1 MRPMPIGYVLLA
13 IIGVA
18 VLMVVHESGH
28 YFAARY
34 FGMRVT
40 TFSIGFGPTLWSHRP
55 EGSPT
60 MFQIGI
66 IPFLA
71 YVRIEGL
78 NPFEESDP
86 NDKSNYQNAS
96 LWARIVTITA
106 GSAANYLFAFIL
118 IFLGLVI
125 GGKRE
130 YDETSMKVRVER
142 NGPAA
147 MAGLQTG
154 DKILKIAGVAVH
166 DWKELPT
173 EIGKRAG
180 QPTEIEV
187 ERDGAVMQFTATP
200 GADGEYVGKIQ
211 ISPDSTIVPVPFGE
225 AVVTSI
231 KAPPKVVYGLVRG
244 IAQLIA
250 KRETPGVSGPVGIVK
265 DVSRAVE
272 MGFSDTFRFL
282 GALSAYLGVFNLL
295 PFPALDGGRLLFLL
309 YEAVA
314 RRKVNAKA
322 EAMVHVAGLLMFLTL
337 MVVVTIKEIMPGR

>member
-1 MRPMPIGYVLLA
+1 MRSMPIGYVLLA
-13 IIGVA
+13 IVGVA

-34 FGMRVT
+34 FGMRVS
-40 TFSIGFGPTLWSHRP
+40 TFSIGFGPTLWSHKP

-60 MFQIGI
+60 TFQIGV

-71 YVRIEGL
+71 YVRIEGM

-86 NDKSNYQNAS
+86 NDKGNYQNAS

-106 GSAANYLFAFIL
+106 GSAANYLFAFVL
-118 IFLGLVI
+118 VFLGLVV

-147 MAGLQTG
+147 MAGLQNG
-154 DKILKIAGVAVH
+154 DKILKVAGVEVH
-166 DWKELPT
+166 DWKELPR
-173 EIGKRAG
+173 EIGKHPG
-180 QPTEIEV
+180 QATDIEV
-187 ERDGAVMQFTATP
+187 ERDGAILHIVATP
-200 GADGEYVGKIQ
+200 GGEGEHVGKIQ
-211 ISPDSTIVPVPFGE
+211 ISPDSKVVPVPLGE
-225 AVVTSI
+225 AVVTSL
-231 KAPPKVVYGLVRG
+231 KAPPKVVYGLVQG
-244 IAQLIA
+244 IAQLIV
-250 KRETPGVSGPVGIVK
+250 KRQAPGVSGPVNIVK

-282 GALSAYLGVFNLL
+282 GSLSAYLGVFNLL
-295 PFPALDGGRLLFLL
+295 PFPALDGGRLLFLI
-309 YEAVA
+309 YEAIA
-314 RRKVNAKA
+314 RKKVNAKA

-337 MVVVTIKEIMPGR
+337 MVVVTIKEIMPAH